1 MHYNPLLTRSIEH
14 LQRGSS
20 EGSSCIVS
28 RNDRSCSMSGNT
40 RRILCSRARDPALRN
55 TCRLKVTSARTSAAP
70 VRSRTNPAMLLE
82 KDPLRLPIR
91 QDHHAAERKDTT
103 SWPSFAQTWP
113 DPKMPLLAGVVF
125 NLRAPNT
132 VRGGVRICRWSTIS
146 RSGGALTTS
155 GAPIGSIEK
164 FYRE

>member
-1 MHYNPLLTRSIEH
+1 MPL
-14 LQRGSS
+14 
-20 EGSSCIVS
+20 
-28 RNDRSCSMSGNT
+28 
-40 RRILCSRARDPALRN
+40 
-55 TCRLKVTSARTSAAP
+55 SARTLP
-70 VRSRTNPAMLLE
+70 PGRR
-82 KDPLRLPIR
+82 LRKRGL
-91 QDHHAAERKDTT
+91 
-103 SWPSFAQTWP
+103 

-125 NLRAPNT
+125 NLRAPDT